1 MKFAHLADAHL
12 GGWREPKL
20 RDANA
25 RSFNACI
32 DRCITERVDFVII
45 AGDLF
50 NTSMPGIDALR
61 VAVQKLKELQAA
73 HIPVYFIPG
82 SHDASPSGKT
92 MLDVLEDAGL
102 CTNVVRGEIV
112 DGKLNLKF
120 TIDPKTGVKL
130 TGILGKKGGLDKHYY
145 ADLNREP
152 LERETGTKI
161 FVFHCALN
169 ELKPKDLVDMDAM
182 NVSLFPKGFSYYAGG
197 HVHVVDNGMLGTHNN
212 IVYPGP
218 VFPNNFAELEK
229 LKHGTFVLYEDGKIT
244 HVPIPLHQTL
254 CVTIDANGKKP
265 TDVEND
271 LRTMLDGKNATNS
284 IITIRIAGELA
295 SGKPSDVQLNEFI
308 TALHNKGAYAV
319 LKNLAGLSS
328 KEFTAVNV
336 AAVSLEDIEDQLL
349 REHAGNA
356 GFGTQEHEHHLMKTL
371 LHTLSAERDEGEKLA
386 DFEKR
391 VSQDAQSA
399 LATTLL
405 PDGQASPTKF

>member
-25 RSFNACI
+25 KSFTLCI

-50 NTSMPGIDALR
+50 NTSMPSIDALR
-61 VAVQKLKELQAA
+61 VAVQKLKDLQAA
-73 HIPVYFIPG
+73 HIPTYFIPG

-102 CTNVVRGEIV
+102 CKNVVRGDVI

-120 TIDPKTGVKL
+120 TIDPKTGAKL

-152 LERETGTKI
+152 LEQEKGMKI

-229 LKHGTFVLYEDGKIT
+229 LHHGTFVLYEDGKIT
-244 HVPIPLHQTL
+244 NVPIPLHPTI
-254 CVTIDANGKKP
+254 CVSIDANGKKP
-265 TDVEND
+265 TDVEQE
-271 LRTMLDGKNATNS
+271 LRTALESKNVTNS
-284 IITIRIAGELA
+284 IITLRIAGELV
-295 SGKPSDVQLNEFI
+295 SGKPSDVQLNDFI
-308 TALHNKGAYAV
+308 MTLQNKGAYAV

-328 KEFTAVNV
+328 KEFTAVSV
-336 AAVSLEDIEDQLL
+336 ASTSLEDVEDTLL
-349 REHAGNA
+349 REHAGKA
-356 GFGTQEHEHHLMKTL
+356 GFGTPDQEHHLMKKL
-371 LHTLSAERDEGEKLA
+371 LHALSAERDEGEKLA

-391 VSQDAQSA
+391 VSQDAQST
-399 LATTLL
+399 LATIL
-405 PDGQASPTKF
+405 SPAAPVLTTKS